1 MSPTFSA
8 LTLALAGLAVSS
20 AAIGQNTGKGAAV
33 PAQLQQSCEALATN
47 PNLSY
52 PGTTF
57 TAVRTVPAGALS
69 VAGKPIDAHCQ
80 ITGTM
85 HTRVS
90 AVDGQTYAIG
100 FEMRLPTQW
109 NGRFFYQANGGL
121 DGYVGTAV
129 GDIGGS
135 AQVDNPLH
143 MGFAVIDSD
152 TGHNGNQNP
161 LFGLDPQARLDYGY
175 QAVQALTPMAKH
187 TIQTAYGKP
196 PDVSYF
202 GGCSNGGRHAMVA
215 AARDAQDY
223 DGILAGDPGF
233 HLPKAAIADMAAAQ
247 QLAALTDGNDVQSGL
262 TRAERA
268 FVASRIVATCDALD
282 GVSDGMVQNVSAC
295 QTRFSLAR
303 NVPTCGSAG
312 RTGQCLTQA
321 QKQALDAIHAG
332 PQNSAGTALYA
343 PFFYDPGI
351 GSGDWA
357 NWRQNASMNLVP
369 ASVAFLFE
377 TPPENTSV
385 NQNLA
390 QFTLHFNLDR
400 DAPKIFATSGQ
411 YTESAWSFMG
421 PPDETHL
428 TTLKSR
434 GGKLLIYHG
443 TGDGIFSFADT
454 VDWYQRLTTA
464 DPNAGSFARLFP
476 VPGMGHCGGGPS
488 TDQFDAL
495 TPLIAWVEQGQAPT
509 AITATARGAGSG
521 SPNGEVPSNWSSQ
534 RSRPLCPYPQV
545 AQYVAGNVESA
556 SSFTCQ

>member
-1 MSPTFSA
+1 MSHALSV
-8 LTLALAGLAVSS
+8 LTLSLASLAVSS
-20 AAIGQNTGKGAAV
+20 TAMAQKGPAV
-33 PAQLQQSCEALATN
+33 PAQLQQSCEALAAN

-52 PGTTF
+52 PDTTF
-57 TAVRTVPAGALS
+57 TGVRTVPAGALS

-90 AVDGQTYAIG
+90 PVDGQTYAIG
-100 FEMRLPTQW
+100 FEMRLPTTW
-109 NGRFFYQANGGL
+109 NGRFFYQANNGL
-121 DGYVGTAV
+121 DGYVNTAV

-135 AQVDNPLH
+135 AQQDNPLH

-152 TGHNGNQNP
+152 AGHNGDKNRF
-161 LFGLDPQARLDYGY
+161 FGLDPQARLDYGY

-233 HLPKAAIADMAAAQ
+233 HLPKAAIAEMAAAQ
-247 QLAALTDGNDVQSGL
+247 QLATLTDGNDIQSGL
-262 TRAERA
+262 TGAERA

-295 QTRFSLAR
+295 QTLFSLAS
-303 NVPTCGSAG
+303 NVPTCGNAG
-312 RTGQCLTQA
+312 RTGQCLTRA
-321 QKQALDAIHAG
+321 QKQVLAAIYAG
-332 PQNSAGTALYA
+332 PHDSAGTALYA
-343 PFFYDPGI
+343 PFPYDPAI
-351 GSGDWA
+351 GSGDWGG
-357 NWRQNASMNLVP
+357 WRQYNSMTLVP
-369 ASVAFLFE
+369 NSMAFVFAS
-377 TPPENTSV
+377 PPENMSV
-385 NQNLA
+385 NQNLG
-390 QFTLHFNLDR
+390 QYTLHFNLDR
-400 DAPKIFATSGQ
+400 DASKIFGTSGT
-411 YTESAWSFMG
+411 YNASSWSFMV

-434 GGKLLIYHG
+434 GGKLLVYHG
-443 TGDGIFSFADT
+443 TGDSIFSFTDT
-454 VDWYQRLTTA
+454 ADWYQRLTTA
-464 DPNAGSFARLFP
+464 DPNAASFARLFA
-476 VPGMGHCGGGPS
+476 VPGMVHCGGGPA

-509 AITATARGAGSG
+509 AITATARGRGSV
-521 SPNGEVPSNWSSQ
+521 SPNGEVPANWSSQ

-545 AQYVAGNVESA
+545 AQYVAGDVESA
-556 SSFTCQ
+556 SSFVCR